1 MAGDHHHPLYHPAAV
16 SYGTPET
23 EPRAFGFW
31 DFGPTPPPASRW
43 RTCSPPAASVS
54 STRTHHILASSY
66 AAVSHDTPGT
76 EPRVLSFWD
85 FGPSPAPGFALANVQ
100 LETEPRALGFWVFGP
115 TPTPGFAVANVQPP
129 RRLRVINLHP
139 PPSSITLRRCFTRHT
154 RNRATKARFSGFW
167 PKPHNPASRW
177 RMPSPAA
184 STFSFTR
191 THHLPGLHHTTVL

>member
-1 MAGDHHHPLYHPAAV
+1 MPPFHTTHPELSHGCSV
-16 SYGTPET
+16 
-23 EPRAFGFW
+23 FGILAQA
-31 DFGPTPPPASRW
+31 PPPASRW
-43 RTCSPPAASVS
+43 RTCSSPAAAMS
-54 STRTHHILASSY
+54 SICTHHLPASPY
-66 AAVSHDTPGT
+66 PTVSHGMP
-76 EPRVLSFWD
+76 
-85 FGPSPAPGFALANVQ
+85 
-100 LETEPRALGFWVFGP
+100 ETEPQVLGFWDFGP
-115 TPTPGFAVANVQPP
+115 TPTPGFALANVQPP